1 LALGLSSVCHT
12 LTLHSLRLFRYS
24 IVSVDGTMKPF
35 RANFKDAWS
44 RLTWPDLVS
53 TAVAAGGLM
62 AAILGFNGGFFSFLK
77 YLAVLAGVYLL
88 FRLFGWWRN
97 RLLWSLRNRLIVA
110 YLFIAV
116 VPILLIVALV
126 LIAGRVLYSQLG
138 AYLLHEDIQDRIE
151 MIADISEHIAIADG
165 TLPRGITQDESER
178 ILAAQ
183 SHAVHDRELP
193 GLSISFS
200 DDTILLKRLPPSGKR
215 AFAGLL
221 QQGDSLSLTAL
232 RAIPG
237 SRGERIVMLRVPVTP
252 EFLNTVA
259 PDLGAI
265 QLNLMERYTGGSPQG
280 VIYPSGEEQ
289 YKVAKPIVARNRVLQ
304 DAMFWIDPPVRVV
317 SSLDS
322 FFVAPDGS
330 VELHRPVLA
339 VFNARPSRLNARI
352 FTSLGELR
360 DSYLLLLILVGIVFL
375 LIEAAA
381 LATGIVLT
389 RRITRAVADLY
400 RGTQYVQAMDFS
412 HRVQIELRDQLGEL
426 GESFNKMT
434 GSIANLVEEENKRRR
449 LENEISIAREVQNQL
464 FPSTLPSVPG
474 VEIEAICKAARSVS
488 GDYYDFIQLSP
499 THIAIAIADISGKG
513 ISAALLMA
521 SLQAALRSQMLSEGS
536 QRLSMAEL
544 VSRLNKHL
552 VRNTGDD
559 RFATFF
565 IAIYDSATRTL
576 RYTNAGHLPAF
587 LICNGNAEQLDK
599 GGMVLGVVEDY
610 LYEEGSLTVG
620 SGALLIGYSD
630 GLIEPENVYGEEF
643 GIRRLQEAAVRLQGA
658 APLMVAESLM
668 AAAEEWAGTPEQ
680 ADDMTVIV
688 ARLR

>member
-1 LALGLSSVCHT
+1 MT
-12 LTLHSLRLFRYS
+12 
-24 IVSVDGTMKPF
+24 PF
-35 RANFKDAWS
+35 RANLKEVWS

-53 TAVAAGGLM
+53 AAVATTGLLASIFDLRGGL
-62 AAILGFNGGFFSFLK
+62 FSFLK
-77 YLAVLAGVYLL
+77 YLAVVASVYLL
-88 FRLFGWWRN
+88 VRLIGWWRN

-110 YLFIAV
+110 YLFIAF

-126 LIAGRVLYSQLG
+126 LLAGRILYSQMG
-138 AYLLHEDIQDRIE
+138 AYLLHEDIHNRIE
-151 MIADISEHIAIADG
+151 MIADISEHIAIARG
-165 TLPRGITQDESER
+165 TLPAGITMQESER

-193 GLSISFS
+193 GLEISFS
-200 DDTILLKRLPPSGKR
+200 GETALLNRIASGKKSY
-215 AFAGLL
+215 AGLL
-221 QQGDSLSLTAL
+221 QRGDTLSLTSL
-232 RAIPG
+232 RVIPD
-237 SRGERIVMLRVPVTP
+237 RKGERLVTLRVPVTP
-252 EFLNTVA
+252 DFLSTVA

-265 QLNLMERYTGGSPQG
+265 QLNLMERYTGGALQG
-280 VIYPSGEEQ
+280 VIYPSGDEQ
-289 YKVAKPIVARNRVLQ
+289 YRVAKPIVAQNRVLQ
-304 DAMFWIDPPVRVV
+304 DAMFWIDPPVSIV

-322 FFVAPDGS
+322 VFAGRDGK

-339 VFNARPSRLNARI
+339 VFNARPSRLTLRI

-360 DSYLLLLILVGIVFL
+360 DSYLLILVGIVFL
-375 LIEAAA
+375 FIEVAAFV
-381 LATGIVLT
+381 TGFVLT

-400 RGTQYVQAMDFS
+400 GATQYVQQGDFS
-412 HRVQIELRDQLGEL
+412 HRVQIEHNDQLGEL
-426 GESFNKMT
+426 AESFNKMT
-434 GSIANLVEEENKRRR
+434 ASVGELIEVENKRRR

-521 SLQAALRSQMLSEGS
+521 SLQAALRSQLLVEGS
-536 QRLSMAEL
+536 ERLSMIDL

-565 IAIYDSATRTL
+565 IAVYDSATRTL

-587 LICNGNAEQLDK
+587 LICGGASHQLDV
-599 GGMVLGVVEDY
+599 GGMVLGVMEDY
-610 LYEEGSLTVG
+610 IYE
-620 SGALLIGYSD
+620 
-630 GLIEPENVYGEEF
+630 
-643 GIRRLQEAAVRLQGA
+643 
-658 APLMVAESLM
+658 
-668 AAAEEWAGTPEQ
+668 
-680 ADDMTVIV
+680 
-688 ARLR
+688 

>member
-1 LALGLSSVCHT
+1 MT
-12 LTLHSLRLFRYS
+12 
-24 IVSVDGTMKPF
+24 PF
-35 RANFKDAWS
+35 RAKFQEFWS

-53 TAVAAGGLM
+53 TTVGAGGLL
-62 AAILGFNGGFFSFLK
+62 AAIFGFSGGLFSFLK

-88 FRLFGWWRN
+88 FRFIGWWRN

-110 YLFIAV
+110 YLFIAF
-116 VPILLIVALV
+116 VPILLTVTLV
-126 LIAGRVLYSQLG
+126 FLAGRILYSQLG
-138 AYLLHEDIQDRIE
+138 AYLLHEDIQHRIE
-151 MIADISEHIAIADG
+151 MIADISEHIAIAHQ
-165 TLPRGITQDESER
+165 TLPSNVTERESER

-183 SHAVHDRELP
+183 SHAVHDQELP

-200 DDTILLKRLPPSGKR
+200 SDTSLLRNVAPGKKS
-215 AFAGLL
+215 FAGLL
-221 QQGDSLSLTAL
+221 HQGDTLSLTSL
-232 RAIPG
+232 RAIPD
-237 SRGERIVMLRVPVTP
+237 RNGERVITLRVPVNSD
-252 EFLNTVA
+252 FLSTVA

-265 QLNLMERYTGGSPQG
+265 QLNLMERYEGSAPKE
-280 VIYPSGEEQ
+280 VIYSSGGKQ
-289 YKVAKPIVARNRVLQ
+289 YKVANRIVASNRTLQ
-304 DAMFWIDPPVRVV
+304 EPMLWIDTPVNVV
-317 SSLDS
+317 SSFDS
-322 FFVAPDGS
+322 VFVAKDGK
-330 VELHRPVLA
+330 VERSRPVLA
-339 VFNARPSRLNARI
+339 VFNARPLRLSRRI
-352 FTSLGELR
+352 FATLGELR
-360 DSYLLLLILVGIVFL
+360 DSYLLLLIVVGVVFL
-375 LIEAAA
+375 FIEAAA

-412 HRVQIELRDQLGEL
+412 HRVQIEKRDQLGEL

-536 QRLSMAEL
+536 ERLSMAEL
-544 VSRLNKHL
+544 VTRLNKHL

-565 IAIYDSATRTL
+565 IATYDCTTRTL

-587 LICNGNAEQLDK
+587 LICKDSSELLDK
-599 GGMVLGVVEDY
+599 GGMVLGVIEDY
-610 LYEEGSLTVG
+610 VYEEGSLTVG
-620 SGALLIGYSD
+620 PDALLIGYSD

-643 GIRRLQEAAVRLQGA
+643 GIRRLQDAAVHLQGA